1 MSTIAV
7 LLIVHML
14 GIETL
19 SGDQVEVTEGVPV
32 KYTFSQKKESD
43 LRVVV
48 VSNKKCGFPLA
59 RVPFF
64 WV

>member
-48 VSNKKCGFPLA
+48 VSNKCGFPLA

-64 WV
+64 QV